1 MSNPWQIFKLGQF
14 IWNFKKFIAQH
25 KLSKQFCANTLCWS
39 LSILYGTYQV
49 TFPAYQDRA
58 LELPPKAPNFGLET
72 LDFSHR
78 LKDRVNWVT
87 QLKKGLHAITARRQF
102 AALAST
108 SSSKTIHLSEIIFFS
123 SRSDFFA
130 PNLHQLNSSTLRK
143 PSRKIP
149 PPSVSRCPWSFLID
163 PQ

>member
-1 MSNPWQIFKLGQF
+1 MSDHWQIFKLGQF

-87 QLKKGLHAITARRQF
+87 QLKKGLHAITARRRPIC
-102 AALAST
+102 ST
-108 SSSKTIHLSEIIFFS
+108 CFHFLLENNPPFRNNFFFQQKRLFRTQS
-123 SRSDFFA
+123 PSTE
-130 PNLHQLNSSTLRK
+130 LLNSQKTK
-143 PSRKIP
+143 QKNPTT
-149 PPSVSRCPWSFLID
+149 FGF
-163 PQ
+163 